1 MRQDDLSISLQL
13 RQKGR
18 CVLLCRICAQ
28 MDQVRK
34 LRSGHV
40 EGSVW
45 KCFLGLGNDSVVG
58 EYRMRDD
65 SYIPLRHVAA
75 CAIIGRRLVL
85 PQRERQSTA
94 FLGVAGKA
102 FLSKVFRRVSGRR
115 LHVRIVATDATQ
127 SSTAS
132 QITLAESHG
141 QVMLQHVI
149 FGSRVTPKRN
159 QENAERSV
167 KFSAGQKIALRPSCP
182 PPAPTRRY
190 R

>member
-18 CVLLCRICAQ
+18 CVLLCRISAR
-28 MDQVRK
+28 MHQVRK

-45 KCFLGLGNDSVVG
+45 KCFLGLGNDSVVAVSL
-58 EYRMRDD
+58 MRDD

-102 FLSKVFRRVSGRR
+102 FLSKVLRRGSRR
-115 LHVRIVATDATQ
+115 WLHASSVATDATQ
-127 SSTAS
+127 STTATHR
-132 QITLAESHG
+132 TLP
-141 QVMLQHVI
+141 Q
-149 FGSRVTPKRN
+149 
-159 QENAERSV
+159 
-167 KFSAGQKIALRPSCP
+167 
-182 PPAPTRRY
+182 
-190 R
+190 